1 MERCPY
7 CNAELPPVAYF
18 CPICG
23 QKLSAQP
30 APAGE
35 PEQVSASEPAQQPAA
50 EPAPGPPPP
59 PPSPPAQERE
69 VLPATAS
76 IMLGSAFMAGIAAG
90 VLAGVPQLDDFCCL
104 WTLACGA
111 LAVFFFRVQFGR
123 SVLPGEASRLGLLSG
138 FFGFLVAFLVAL
150 ISHALIRRQ
159 LWGLVEFLR
168 DQFRQRAELMN
179 SPNADRVMEVVN
191 SPGGGPFLV
200 LAWAI
205 TYLFGFLGMSILGAL
220 LTGAILRRRD

>member
-7 CNAELPPVAYF
+7 CDAELPAVAHF

-23 QKLSAQP
+23 KPLSEQP

-35 PEQVSASEPAQQPAA
+35 PERESASEAEQRPAA
-50 EPAPGPPPP
+50 EPSPGPSAPT
-59 PPSPPAQERE
+59 PSPPAQDRQ
-69 VLPATAS
+69 VPPATAS
-76 IMLGSAFMAGIAAG
+76 MMLGPAFMAGIAAG
-90 VLAGVPQLDDFCCL
+90 VLAGVPELSDFCCL

-111 LAVFFFRVQFGR
+111 LGVFFFRVQFGR
-123 SVLPGEASRLGLLSG
+123 SALPGEASRLGLLSG
-138 FFGFLVAFLVAL
+138 FFGFAVAFLVAL

-159 LWGLVEFLR
+159 LGGLVEFLR

-200 LAWAI
+200 LAWTI